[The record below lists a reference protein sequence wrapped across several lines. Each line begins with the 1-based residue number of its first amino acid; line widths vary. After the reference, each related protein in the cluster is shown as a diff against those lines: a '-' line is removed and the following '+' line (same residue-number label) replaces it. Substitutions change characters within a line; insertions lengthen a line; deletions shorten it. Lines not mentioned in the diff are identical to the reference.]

1 MTKIVH
7 PPLSFDVSA
16 IPTLNGFGHSDN
28 PFTFRDASAMSPE
41 AIVFAASQTIKSIE
55 AGRGS
60 AYRILEWS
68 EAPNGVGVHKVTLS
82 RRQFSANE
90 VVTERVAYYFDF
102 SAHRNVQIPRHSPVI
117 WCPFT
122 SLSLTYDL
130 AWLHF
135 DSVTQNSSVGE
146 PLDVSL
152 FYGSPVGKAA
162 VYVYGVCGEDSN
174 QEQES
179 EAKRALAVA
188 LEQAPA
194 ATTPWEFARH
204 GPLYGQHFLN
214 GEQMSFVGIASTA
227 GKFVKVR
234 LTFADLDR
242 QHRDMNSACLSAII
256 RTLES
261 RPAF

>member
-1 MTKIVH
+1 MTKFVH
-7 PPLSFDVSA
+7 PPLSFDGSD
-16 IPTLNGFGHSDN
+16 IPAVNGFGHVDN
-28 PFTFRDASAMSPE
+28 PFTLHDASAMPPE
-41 AIVFAASQTIKSIE
+41 ALALAALRTVRSIE
-55 AGRGS
+55 ASRGS
-60 AYRILEWS
+60 AYRILDWS
-68 EAPNGVGVHKVTLS
+68 EAADGVGVHKITLS
-82 RRQFSANE
+82 RPQFTLNE

-102 SAHRNVQIPRHSPVI
+102 SAHPNMKIPRHSPVI

-122 SLSLTYDL
+122 SFALTYDL

-135 DSVTQNSSVGE
+135 DSVTQNSGAGE

-162 VYVYGVCGEDSN
+162 IYVYGVCSEDSK
-174 QEQES
+174 QEQEIEDKWS
-179 EAKRALAVA
+179 LAVA

-204 GPLYGQHFLN
+204 GPLYGRHFLN
-214 GEQMSFVGIASTA
+214 GEHMSFVGIASTG

-242 QHRDMNSACLSAII
+242 QHRDMNSACLTAII
-256 RTLES
+256 RALES